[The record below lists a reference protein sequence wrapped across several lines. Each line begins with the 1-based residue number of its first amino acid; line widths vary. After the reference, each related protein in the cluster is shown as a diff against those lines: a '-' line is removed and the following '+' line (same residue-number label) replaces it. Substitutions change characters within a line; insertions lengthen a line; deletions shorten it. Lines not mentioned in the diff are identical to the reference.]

1 MERFLDFVYQPI
13 HDEHGATVGI
23 FVLGN
28 DITEQKKV
36 QDELRDYREHLEQLV
51 ADRTRALEESETHR
65 RQAQKM
71 EAIGQLTGGVA
82 HDFNNLLAI
91 VIGNVELA
99 KRRVVDPRVDS
110 LLENALMAGE
120 RGAKLTR
127 QLLAF
132 ARQQSLSLEPTD
144 IVQSVAGM
152 KDLLLR
158 TIGPSIEI
166 VTELDD
172 DLWPVITDQNQ
183 LEVAL
188 LNLAINARDAMPNGG
203 KLIIAAQNARPS
215 DLPEDLQAGD
225 FVRISVRDTGTGIPE
240 ALRTKVFEPFFT
252 TKDLGKGTGLG
263 LSQIYGFVK
272 QQGGSLRLKSETDI
286 GTEISLYLPRTI
298 IQPQNAEPEN
308 AVEGLGELNAHV
320 LVIDDDDGVRSFVAE
335 SLREVGCRVSE
346 ARHGNDGL
354 AVLRQEPGIEIVV
367 VDFAMPSLDGL
378 GFIDAAR
385 AFYPNLPI
393 VLMTGYAEAERLDET
408 RLKIVPTILKP
419 LQPRHI
425 DEPDASGH
433 VDRKRLNA
441 LTFSCW

>member
-1 MERFLDFVYQPI
+1 
-13 HDEHGATVGI
+13 
-23 FVLGN
+23 
-28 DITEQKKV
+28 
-36 QDELRDYREHLEQLV
+36 
-51 ADRTRALEESETHR
+51 
-65 RQAQKM
+65 M

-203 KLIIAAQNARPS
+203 RLIIAAQNAHPS

-272 QQGGSLRLKSETDI
+272 QQGGSLRLRSETDI

-298 IQPQNAEPEN
+298 IQPQNAEPE
-308 AVEGLGELNAHV
+308 GRRG
-320 LVIDDDDGVRSFVAE
+320 RSW
-335 SLREVGCRVSE
+335 RVQ
-346 ARHGNDGL
+346 RPC
-354 AVLRQEPGIEIVV
+354 PG
-367 VDFAMPSLDGL
+367 
-378 GFIDAAR
+378 
-385 AFYPNLPI
+385 
-393 VLMTGYAEAERLDET
+393 
-408 RLKIVPTILKP
+408 
-419 LQPRHI
+419 
-425 DEPDASGH
+425 
-433 VDRKRLNA
+433 DRR
-441 LTFSCW
+441 